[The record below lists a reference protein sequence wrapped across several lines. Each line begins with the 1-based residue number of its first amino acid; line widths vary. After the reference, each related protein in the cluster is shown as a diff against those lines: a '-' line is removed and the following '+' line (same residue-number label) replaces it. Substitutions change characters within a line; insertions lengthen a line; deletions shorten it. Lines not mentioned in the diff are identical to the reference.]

1 TWDRARGKPVDKRAD
16 IWAFGVVLYEM
27 LTGKRLF
34 PGETTTEILASV
46 LKEEP
51 HWDKVPPQVHRLL
64 RRCLEKDPQ
73 QRLRHIG
80 DVMALVDDSI
90 SLPVVKRSEE
100 KWVWLGVTVLLIAIT
115 AGVLLWAP
123 WRAEKGLLP
132 VRFEIQPAEKMTF
145 ITGGFPRVSPN
156 GRWVVFPATG
166 PDGVTH
172 MWLRALDSVEV
183 RPLTG
188 TESPNNLPPPVFWS
202 PDSRFIA
209 FSSNSGPGS
218 PGQLK
223 KLDISGGPPQTICD
237 APNVVP
243 GGSWNKDG
251 IILFGTNTTALDRVS
266 AAGGIPS
273 PVTVLDPSRNEV
285 AHRYPQWLPDGHHFL
300 YHRTSRNPEY

>member
-51 HWDKVPPQVHRLL
+51 HWDKVPPQVQRLL

-80 DVMALVDDSI
+80 DVMALVDDAPQS
-90 SLPVVKRSEE
+90 SAPAKRPRR
-100 KWVWLGVTVLLIAIT
+100 KWLWIGSASALVAIAAALVIWT
-115 AGVLLWAP
+115 P
-123 WRAEKGLLP
+123 WRDQHNLLS
-132 VRFEIQPAEKMTF
+132 VRFEIQPTDKMTF
-145 ITGGFPRVSPN
+145 ITGGFPQVSPN

-166 PDGVTH
+166 SDGVTR

-183 RPLTG
+183 RPLAG
-188 TESPNNLPPPVFWS
+188 TEAGNNLPPPPFWS

-209 FSSNSGPGS
+209 FSSNSGPGV

-223 KLDISGGPPQTICD
+223 KLDIPGGPPQTICD
-237 APNVVP
+237 IRGPVP
-243 GGSWNKDG
+243 GGAWSRDG
-251 IILFGTNTTALDRVS
+251 VILFGGNNGSALNRVS
-266 AAGGIPS
+266 AAGGIPT
-273 PVTVLDPSRNEV
+273 PVTVLDQGRKET
-285 AHRYPQWLPDGHHFL
+285 AHR
-300 YHRTSRNPEY
+300 S